1 MGALVPVTVLPTVMR
16 RVTASDL
23 KTKIV
28 KDNKHLVST
37 QPAGVNAEP
46 APGVRH

>member
-1 MGALVPVTVLPTVMR
+1 MGVLVPVPVLPAVMR
-16 RVTASDL
+16 RVTVSDL

-46 APGVRH
+46 ALGVIH